1 MNNIKLQLCYNPK
14 FLESELLNM
23 IIVVRNTKRIN
34 LLKQNFLNFL

>member
-1 MNNIKLQLCYNPK
+1 MNNIKQQLCCNPK

-23 IIVVRNTKRIN
+23 IIVVRNTNRIN